1 MPMPEN
7 IKGERWKGKAI
18 VTVEHDTVELVLR
31 HSPYP
36 GDYKLKQKDIDA
48 IAERLG
54 KWARQLHMFFVAIP
68 AEEESDGD

>member
-1 MPMPEN
+1 MPEN
-7 IKGERWKGKAI
+7 IKGERWKGKVT
-18 VTVEHDTVELVLR
+18 VTVEHDTVELEFRL
-31 HSPYP
+31 SPYP

-68 AEEESDGD
+68 TEEACDGT